1 MKKIEAVLFDLDGTL
16 IDTERFTIL
25 SKVEGGKEFGYDIS
39 YEDAKK
45 TLGLARSNSD
55 AFMQSKYGENVPT
68 EYFRKKRRQ
77 MIFDELKEKGLI
89 LKKGTKEI
97 IDYLNNENIKKA
109 ICTSTYSKI
118 IDEYRNYSDLFDK
131 FDVLITGD
139 MVEKGKPNPDIF
151 LKASKVLNVPVENC
165 LVVEDANSGIEAA
178 INGEFNTVMIPDL
191 VNIDSQFLDKVEIF
205 SSLLDVIDFIKSI
218 NG

>member
-1 MKKIEAVLFDLDGTL
+1 M
-16 IDTERFTIL
+16 
-25 SKVEGGKEFGYDIS
+25 
-39 YEDAKK
+39 
-45 TLGLARSNSD
+45 
-55 AFMQSKYGENVPT
+55 
-68 EYFRKKRRQ
+68 YFN
-77 MIFDELKEKGLI
+77 IFQ
-89 LKKGTKEI
+89 
-97 IDYLNNENIKKA
+97 
-109 ICTSTYSKI
+109 I

-178 INGEFNTVMIPDL
+178 INGGFNTVMIPDL